1 MLVIT
6 DVKYDVHD
14 DKQRGEYFEYYTPTF
29 EPITLR
35 PPQGDL
41 PDWSPRTER
50 VIPRTYVFRL
60 PARALQNDHRVQA
73 LKNAGLVV
81 TATDTHNERNYLGGG
96 PKCEEDRVVEC
107 RIKIGFVNKDDNV
120 VISILE
126 ILHEAADN
134 YLDSMVAANRSASKS
149 AARVLELEAQLTESN
164 RWYQEMLSDARL
176 VRRASFWQ
184 RLKWLFTGVQ
194 I

>member
-14 DKQRGEYFEYYTPTF
+14 DKQRGDYFEYYTPTF

-35 PPQGDL
+35 PPQGGL

-50 VIPRTYVFRL
+50 VIPHTYWFTL
-60 PARALQNDHRVQA
+60 PKQDVEYSNRVRAL
-73 LKNAGLVV
+73 KPFGLEIDDVSNYNSDTLIKCSIQIGVV
-81 TATDTHNERNYLGGG
+81 GSRDE
-96 PKCEEDRVVEC
+96 
-107 RIKIGFVNKDDNV
+107 NV
-120 VISILE
+120 VLTILKMLQE
-126 ILHEAADN
+126 SSDSYLQKMMEAN
-134 YLDSMVAANRSASKS
+134 QSASKS

-164 RWYQEMLSDARL
+164 RWYQEMLSDVRL
-176 VRRASFWQ
+176 ARRASPWQ